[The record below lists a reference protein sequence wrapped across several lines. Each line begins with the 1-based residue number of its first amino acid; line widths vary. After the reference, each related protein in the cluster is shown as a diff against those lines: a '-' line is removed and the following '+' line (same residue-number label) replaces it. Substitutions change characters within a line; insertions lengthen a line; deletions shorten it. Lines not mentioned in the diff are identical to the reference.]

1 MKRILYFCIPALLFT
16 SSCVDSLD
24 DYNINTKAATE
35 VPGATL
41 VTAAERSLTNIITSS
56 SVNNNPF
63 RFYAQYWA
71 ATTYPDE
78 SQYIIATRQ
87 VDRNFWDPLYRD
99 VLRDLKEAKTIITA
113 NNLLDPKIK
122 ANQLASIEVLE
133 VYAWSVLVNTFGD
146 VPYSEALDITKVL
159 PKYDDDAAIY
169 ADLVVRLDKAIGM
182 FDATATGLGNAD
194 IIYSGNVPNWIAFAN
209 SLKLRMGMTLA
220 DVEPAKAKTMVE
232 AAAPNVIK
240 SNAQSADVTYLAT
253 TPNTNPVWLD
263 LVQSGRADFVGA
275 NTIIDRMNTLN
286 DPRRNDYFKPLANG
300 TFKGGI
306 YGASNDYSS
315 NSAPGTML
323 ESPTTPGMLLSYS
336 EVEFL
341 LAEAVERGFAVGGT
355 AMSHYNA
362 AITASILEWGGT
374 EAEALAYIA
383 QPSVNYLTASGNY
396 KQKIGTQKWIALYN
410 NPVEGWKEW
419 RRLDAPNLVKPAQGI
434 SEIPLRLT
442 YPTTEMNSNG
452 ENVKA
457 ASAAIG
463 GNTVTSKIFW
473 DKF

>member
-41 VTAAERSLTNIITSS
+41 VTSAERSLSNIITSS

-78 SQYIIATRQ
+78 SQFVIATRQ
-87 VDRNFWDPLYRD
+87 IDRNFWDPFYRD

-113 NNLLDPKIK
+113 NNLLDPKVK

-182 FDATATGLGNAD
+182 FDANANGLGTAD
-194 IIYSGNVPNWIAFAN
+194 LIYNGNVPNWVAFAN
-209 SLKLRMGMTLA
+209 SLKLRLGMTLA
-220 DVEPAKAKTMVE
+220 DVDPAKAKAMVE
-232 AAAPNVIK
+232 AAAANVIK
-240 SNAQSADVTYLAT
+240 SNAQSADITYLSA
-253 TPNTNPVWLD
+253 TPNNNPVHSD
-263 LVQSGRADFVGA
+263 LILSGRVDFVGG
-275 NTIIDRMNTLN
+275 NTIIDRMNALS
-286 DPRRNDYFKPLANG
+286 DPRINEYFKPLENG
-300 TFKGGI
+300 TFKGGTQ
-306 YGASNDYSS
+306 GTLNSAAT
-315 NSAPGTML
+315 NSAPGAIL
-323 ESPTTPGMLLSYS
+323 ESPTNPGMLLSYA

-355 AMSHYNA
+355 AEAHYNA
-362 AITASILEWGGT
+362 GITASITEWGGT
-374 EAEALAYIA
+374 EAEASAYIA
-383 QPSVNYLTASGNY
+383 QPGVAYATAAGDF
-396 KQKIGTQKWIALYN
+396 KQKIGVQKWLALYN
-410 NPVEGWKEW
+410 NPVEAWKEW
-419 RRLDAPNLVKPAQGI
+419 RRLDAPSLVKPATAI

-442 YPTTEMNSNG
+442 YPTTEFNSNG
-452 ENVKA
+452 DNANA

-463 GNTVTSKIFW
+463 GNTVTSRIFW
-473 DKF
+473 DKN